1 VDETRAG
8 ALAAA
13 LGVRPLTAR
22 LLVARGI
29 AEEERANRFLTPR
42 LADLRRP
49 DGMADL
55 ARVLDR
61 LAAAIAAGETIG
73 VFGDYD
79 VDGVT
84 TAAVLTLAL
93 RACGGRVVPRAASR
107 HAGYG
112 LGVADV
118 DRFAADGCR
127 VLVTGDCGTSDH
139 DALRAARDRGI
150 DAIVIDHHELP
161 AGETPAYALVSSRRP
176 DDAFPFKGLASCGV
190 AFYLAAAL
198 RTRLAAGFDPRD
210 LLDLVALGT
219 IADMV
224 PLVEENRILV
234 AAGLARLSARK
245 RPGVAALAVRAELE
259 AGPITATD
267 VAFRLTPRLNAAG
280 RLGDA
285 QLALD
290 LLLAADAAGAERL
303 AAELEEQNT
312 ERQRIQELVWK
323 EALGQAT
330 AQLLDEGDP
339 PAVVVGGD
347 GWHPGVVGIIA
358 ARLVDRFAR
367 PAIAIG
373 FRDGEGR
380 GSARTVSGV
389 NLYDAL
395 ARCAGLLSKFGGHAG
410 AAGMSIA
417 AGRLDDFRRAF
428 ATEVAR
434 QLGSHRPDTLE
445 VDAEVSL
452 RDLDLP
458 FTEELS
464 RLAPFGVA
472 NREPLFALTGVTAL
486 MTRQVGNGHLQ
497 LTLDHG
503 GATSEAIAFGFGQ
516 SDPGPGARVD
526 LVATAELDTFRG
538 LRRARLKVSKLAK
551 AE

>member
-1 VDETRAG
+1 
-8 ALAAA
+8 
-13 LGVRPLTAR
+13 
-22 LLVARGI
+22 
-29 AEEERANRFLTPR
+29 
-42 LADLRRP
+42 
-49 DGMADL
+49 
-55 ARVLDR
+55 
-61 LAAAIAAGETIG
+61 
-73 VFGDYD
+73 
-79 VDGVT
+79 
-84 TAAVLTLAL
+84 
-93 RACGGRVVPRAASR
+93 
-107 HAGYG
+107 
-112 LGVADV
+112 
-118 DRFAADGCR
+118 
-127 VLVTGDCGTSDH
+127 
-139 DALRAARDRGI
+139 
-150 DAIVIDHHELP
+150 
-161 AGETPAYALVSSRRP
+161 
-176 DDAFPFKGLASCGV
+176 
-190 AFYLAAAL
+190 
-198 RTRLAAGFDPRD
+198 
-210 LLDLVALGT
+210 
-219 IADMV
+219 
-224 PLVEENRILV
+224 
-234 AAGLARLSARK
+234 
-245 RPGVAALAVRAELE
+245 
-259 AGPITATD
+259 
-267 VAFRLTPRLNAAG
+267 
-280 RLGDA
+280 
-285 QLALD
+285 
-290 LLLAADAAGAERL
+290 
-303 AAELEEQNT
+303 
-312 ERQRIQELVWK
+312 
-323 EALGQAT
+323 
-330 AQLLDEGDP
+330 
-339 PAVVVGGD
+339 
-347 GWHPGVVGIIA
+347 
-358 ARLVDRFAR
+358 LVDRFAR